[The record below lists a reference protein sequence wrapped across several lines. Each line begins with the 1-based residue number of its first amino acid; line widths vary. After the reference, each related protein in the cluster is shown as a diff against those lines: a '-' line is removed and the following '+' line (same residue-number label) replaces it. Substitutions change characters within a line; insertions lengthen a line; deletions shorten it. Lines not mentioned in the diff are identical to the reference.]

1 MLLLEHLPPH
11 LAPQVGYYAIVTKDF
26 KDTSESCY
34 ETVRKSWD
42 EIDKVASNSNGLSI
56 LSMKFKT
63 CQKLKTSF
71 DLKDL
76 LDSIYSDAA
85 QYDHPHTYPL
95 SIVCGGINGAPK
107 GTDILS
113 RIFAGVVA
121 YMGNKSCYDMNE
133 FKRPT
138 DETYIGW
145 KWQTCS
151 EMVMPIGHGNNDS
164 IFPPEPFNLNVFIK
178 KCKSLFGVQ
187 PRPHWVT
194 TYYGGHDLKL
204 ILHRFGS
211 NIIDEFYL
219 ITGYWRTYQ
228 IVLLQSIQSK
238 DLIAEI

>member
-1 MLLLEHLPPH
+1 
-11 LAPQVGYYAIVTKDF
+11 
-26 KDTSESCY
+26 
-34 ETVRKSWD
+34 
-42 EIDKVASNSNGLSI
+42 
-56 LSMKFKT
+56 
-63 CQKLKTSF
+63 
-71 DLKDL
+71 
-76 LDSIYSDAA
+76 
-85 QYDHPHTYPL
+85 
-95 SIVCGGINGAPK
+95 
-107 GTDILS
+107 
-113 RIFAGVVA
+113 
-121 YMGNKSCYDMNE
+121 MGNKSCYDMNE